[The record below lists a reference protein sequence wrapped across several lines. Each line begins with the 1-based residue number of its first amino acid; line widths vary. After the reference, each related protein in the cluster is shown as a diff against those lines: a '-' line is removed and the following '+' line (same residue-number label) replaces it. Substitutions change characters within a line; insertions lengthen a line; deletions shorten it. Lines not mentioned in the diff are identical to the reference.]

1 MRRGS
6 RWRPIQIRTVLACK
20 GGGIG
25 GRGSQDHQGNSTRA
39 SACSPPP
46 TAGGLQMQLPGAY
59 SPGNWTRAVA
69 PDLAAGKARPLRAP
83 ASRDEGAGEVA
94 ARWLAVPQQR
104 VSPAFGGVGFVIVQA
119 STFQLG
125 LPGRRRSV
133 DRASPWL
140 CTFLHGV
147 LSAPGLHRRSC
158 GAPRMGDTLLSL
170 PPRVLSDCWPDPWP
184 CPSGTEG
191 GADRT
196 DVPQT
201 SERGPKRT
209 APDRSHFCQASRPRA

>member
-6 RWRPIQIRTVLACK
+6 KWRPIQIRTVLACK

-191 GADRT
+191 G
-196 DVPQT
+196 
-201 SERGPKRT
+201 RGRQDGC
-209 APDRSHFCQASRPRA
+209 APDL